1 MVPWSSWS
9 LTGRWQRSPPGSE
22 CAALCSLPGMTS
34 GAPPAS
40 GTGRGPEEH
49 RCRGLWPISAGGVER
64 HAARTRREPQ
74 DRHRAT
80 FEVEKAGG
88 AGEAA
93 VFAPWQ
99 PRARW
104 RPAAR
109 QQPPVEQ
116 SACRGWHPG
125 RPPLRIQRKSPDR
138 LDCFVKRLLVLHS
151 CGCQFLTPRAGRI
164 ERQSPFLQEVL
175 SAAEI
180 ASSMRYQPSFA
191 GKRALPAVDHQ
202 QGPAGAAEPMVAA
215 GKGGNAAG
223 GQHLTDD
230 EVRSRANLA
239 ARRQRPPR
247 QLLANLST
255 AG

>member
-1 MVPWSSWS
+1 MAPRNIVAEGYGQYQPVASND
-9 LTGRWQRSPPGSE
+9 TQRGRAGNRKIDIVLRSK
-22 CAALCSLPGMTS
+22 
-34 GAPPAS
+34 
-40 GTGRGPEEH
+40 
-49 RCRGLWPISAGGVER
+49 W
-64 HAARTRREPQ
+64 
-74 DRHRAT
+74 
-80 FEVEKAGG
+80 KAGG

-109 QQPPVEQ
+109 QQPPIEQ

-151 CGCQFLTPRAGRI
+151 CGCQFLTPRAGSI

-180 ASSMRYQPSFA
+180 TSSMRYQPSFA
-191 GKRALPAVDHQ
+191 GKKALRAVDHQ

-223 GQHLTDD
+223 GQHLADD
-230 EVRSRANLA
+230 AERSLA
-239 ARRQRPPR
+239 KLADLRQRPPR
-247 QLLANLST
+247 QLLPDLST
-255 AG
+255 VD